1 MKLPLT
7 FLDVSQHLTNKIL
20 ALTGAKSGVYHRAM
34 VPLSVYLIVVE
45 DRVPWA
51 YPCGNEA
58 GDGLMPGLIILIQR
72 TLSTDSNIIWCGCVS
87 TAPDPESED
96 L

>member
-1 MKLPLT
+1 MPAGPIFERHPSMKLPLT

-45 DRVPWA
+45 DRVPRA
-51 YPCGNEA
+51 YPCGNEP
-58 GDGLMPGLIILIQR
+58 GDVNDAR
-72 TLSTDSNIIWCGCVS
+72 TDYTG
-87 TAPDPESED
+87 TAHSV
-96 L
+96 